1 MQGPNAPWG
10 CTLCSSAPYAC
21 PTHERHATRCAVV
34 HRGSNPV
41 TMACMMNGERS
52 HETFVSCLLQALLRC
67 CKGAVR
73 HLGQFLYHVIN
84 SVDFFRVSQRQTCGI
99 SIFII

>member
-73 HLGQFLYHVIN
+73 YLDEAKTPGAA
-84 SVDFFRVSQRQTCGI
+84 RVAVRHNPGGLTLDR
-99 SIFII
+99 